1 MVVPDMLGVNPNLIP
16 FPIVC
21 TQCLCTRSGYGGTDK
36 PWDAVEYSTKRLCAD
51 LAAILDLLGIKKA
64 VRPSRL
70 PFLLLHIACLVQLR
84 FSLVTT
90 GEPLPLVGL
99 LSGTRIAFWL

>member
-1 MVVPDMLGVNPNLIP
+1 MVVPDMLGVNPNPIP

-21 TQCLCTRSGYGGTDK
+21 AQRLSTPTGYGGTDK
-36 PWDAVEYSTKRLCAD
+36 PWDAAEYSTKRLCAD

-70 PFLLLHIACLVQLR
+70 PFFLLHIAC
-84 FSLVTT
+84 
-90 GEPLPLVGL
+90 PC
-99 LSGTRIAFWL
+99 A